1 VSGGK
6 GGAQDGVDVMTEK
19 GFSGRVVH
27 DEIMAVLV
35 RSRRTCRVGREVETW
50 VDVPKLMSSRVV
62 YSRIEDRVSRNKLPG
77 KLPETPCNR

>member
-1 VSGGK
+1 MSGGK

-35 RSRRTCRVGREVETW
+35 RSRRTRRVGREVETW
-50 VDVPKLMSSRVV
+50 VDVSKLMSSRVV
-62 YSRIEDRVSRNKLPG
+62 YSRIENRLSKDELPG
-77 KLPETPCNR
+77 KLPETPCNQ